1 MEADNLVGE
10 VRVETHAWCETNG
23 HVGEEPKEKR
33 AEAGYGRG
41 CGDEVTVQILLEDEV
56 LGVRQTYRV
65 CCIVAY
71 AVASSVGKNSG
82 IDCYDVC
89 HCEEGRKS
97 CPHFGSELRM

>member
-41 CGDEVTVQILLEDEV
+41 CGDEVTVQI
-56 LGVRQTYRV
+56 
-65 CCIVAY
+65 
-71 AVASSVGKNSG
+71 
-82 IDCYDVC
+82 
-89 HCEEGRKS
+89 
-97 CPHFGSELRM
+97 

>member
-41 CGDEVTVQILLEDEV
+41 CGDEVAVQI
-56 LGVRQTYRV
+56 
-65 CCIVAY
+65 
-71 AVASSVGKNSG
+71 
-82 IDCYDVC
+82 
-89 HCEEGRKS
+89 
-97 CPHFGSELRM
+97 